1 MAGVEFI
8 DEIEWEDW
16 SGSDTEVARCPR
28 ISFVKSV
35 VPKGVSRSTA
45 GNQGIVSK
53 SDDTRKFHQSLS
65 RAFST
70 GSSPARTRNCSLGL
84 EVSTR

>member
-45 GNQGIVSK
+45 GNQEYNFEK
-53 SDDTRKFHQSLS
+53 R
-65 RAFST
+65 
-70 GSSPARTRNCSLGL
+70 
-84 EVSTR
+84 